1 MVSIVMNSLKGCNI
15 KTFRNKLY
23 MKAARSSKALNY
35 TVNITLG
42 TMVIK
47 IKFPIP
53 INTLNIQR
61 QYPELE
67 NNCKKGYR
75 RRIAVKVNSGK
86 KSLTTLKHN
95 DTIQQKTHERVKLHM
110 KHGNTP
116 FIIERGGGHKLE
128 GKLHGNMQQTN
139 HAHQKCNETE
149 YLPCN

>member
-1 MVSIVMNSLKGCNI
+1 
-15 KTFRNKLY
+15 

-53 INTLNIQR
+53 INTLDIQC

-75 RRIAVKVNSGK
+75 WRIAVKVNSGK

-95 DTIQQKTHERVKLHM
+95 DTIQQKITKGL
-110 KHGNTP
+110 NYT
-116 FIIERGGGHKLE
+116 
-128 GKLHGNMQQTN
+128 
-139 HAHQKCNETE
+139 
-149 YLPCN
+149 